1 MKDVGRPGSL
11 HGLPSR
17 DLDSFCAGDVGPTQ
31 ARIVQILDALNHHHP
46 TTPPPHLPSYHANTR
61 LRVHHVV
68 DNFIITNPNYYLETE
83 T

>member
-11 HGLPSR
+11 HGLSSR

-46 TTPPPHLPSYHANTR
+46 TTPPPLISCKYQAEGAPCGGQLHNYQPILLP
-61 LRVHHVV
+61 
-68 DNFIITNPNYYLETE
+68 
-83 T
+83 